1 MSQAL
6 KIISESPRHVVS
18 GQVLLGLC
26 ILSSSVNTAL
36 GLEGQMRGDGK
47 WSKLGGKH
55 SIPSKEGL
63 LFLSGP
69 QSMPGV

>member
-47 WSKLGGKH
+47 WSKLGSKH
-55 SIPSKEGL
+55 SIPSKESL